1 MTEFT
6 YEYPKE
12 IELEN
17 GDIIRLEESDM
28 KDERLLAIII
38 PAEETWGF
46 ASYLY
51 EHGFKDAQ
59 PSWFQG
65 EKYGLSRIVNDPW
78 ELHIRIFENGY
89 LFPHIEIRRDFTQ
102 HLNDKY
108 VWPVY
113 FEAMRY
119 VYQFTNRND
128 LVYLKTNQ
136 RVMRIVTKTSVKL
149 TPPSELTEWKPWVYF
164 GIGIAAGALTTYGAF
179 KLKEY
184 LDRENEKNRGTDKT
198 E

>member
-28 KDERLLAIII
+28 KDERFLAIII
-38 PAEETWGF
+38 PAEETRSF
-46 ASYLY
+46 ASYLHD
-51 EHGFKDAQ
+51 HGFTDAQ

-78 ELHIRIFENGY
+78 ELHIRIFENGF

-113 FEAMRY
+113 FEAMEY
-119 VYQFTNRND
+119 VYSFTDKYD
-128 LVYLKTNQ
+128 LLYLKTNK
-136 RVMRIVTKTSVKL
+136 RVIRIVTKTSVKL
-149 TPPSELTEWKPWVYF
+149 TPPSKLTEWKPLVYF
-164 GIGIAAGALTTYGAF
+164 GIGVVAGALTAYGVF

-184 LDRENEKNRGTDKT
+184 LDRENEG
-198 E
+198 